1 MTEKEIK
8 PFWNKEPTEVLKELN
23 TNNEGLMSVEAVQRI
38 RIYGP
43 NVLKPSKRLTTLS
56 LFLSQFKSPIIILL
70 ILAVI
75 LSFFLKEFTDA
86 IIILIIVIV
95 SGILSFIQEKN
106 ARGVVAKL
114 LAIVQIKTKVLRD
127 KKPVE
132 IPVEDVVPG
141 DIVLLGAGD
150 IVPGDCLILKSKD
163 LFVNEAILTGETF
176 PVEKEPGIIPADA
189 PLAHRTNSLFMGT
202 HIVSGSAQAL
212 VVYTARSTEFGKV
225 SERLKLKPPETEFQR
240 GVSRF
245 GFFLMEVT
253 SLFVIIIFGMNV
265 YLKKPVL
272 DSFLFA
278 LALAIGFTPQL
289 LPAIISINLAHGA
302 KGMAKKKVIVKRLVS
317 IENFGSMNILCS
329 DKTGTLT
336 EGMVKLK
343 KAVDIEGRESEK
355 VLFYAYLNAFYQT
368 GLKNLIDEAILNFKK
383 FTLATHKKLDEVPY
397 DFSRKRLSILVE
409 IENEII
415 MITKGA
421 ISNILEICPKA
432 ERSEGNIVDISEVHH
447 LIEERLTEFNKNN
460 FRFLGV
466 AYRKIGKEKTISK
479 KDERDMVFLGFLAF
493 FDPPKKD
500 VAQTIKK
507 LSELGVSLKIISGD
521 NKQIAINVAKQ
532 IGLKEPKILTGKEL
546 QQMVDEALLIMA
558 PDIDIFAEVEP
569 SHKERIILALK
580 KLGNVVGYMGDG
592 INDISALHA
601 ADVGISV
608 DSAVDAAKEAAD
620 IVLLEK
626 DLNVLL
632 EGVHL
637 GRLTFANTLKY
648 IFMATSA
655 NFGNM
660 FSMAGI
666 SLFLPFLPLLPKQVL
681 LTNLITDFP
690 EMTIATDNVDKEM
703 IKTPQRWN
711 INFIRRFMIIFG
723 LISSVFD
730 YLTFGALL
738 FLLHASTEQF
748 RTGWF
753 VESVVSA
760 ALIVLVIRSRRLFF
774 KSLPGRYLLL
784 ATTIIVLLAIILPWM
799 PIAKLFGFVILPISF
814 IPLLLAIIVFY
825 VITAEITKYLFY
837 RKMKSI

>member
-1 MTEKEIK
+1 MAEKEIK

-23 TNNEGLMSVEAVQRI
+23 TDNEGLTSVEAAQRI
-38 RIYGP
+38 KIYGP

-86 IIILIIVIV
+86 IIILIIVIA

-106 ARGVVAKL
+106 AQDVIAKL
-114 LAIVQIKTKVLRD
+114 LAIVQVKTKVLRD

-150 IVPGDCLILKSKD
+150 IVPGDCLVLQSKD

-176 PVEKEPGIIPADA
+176 PVEKEPGIIPADT

-212 VVYTARSTEFGKV
+212 VVYTGRSTEFGKV

-240 GVSRF
+240 GVNRF

-302 KGMAKKKVIVKRLVS
+302 KGMAKKKVIVKKLAS

-336 EGMVKLK
+336 EGMVQVK
-343 KAVDIEGRESEK
+343 KAIDIEGRESEK

-368 GLKNLIDEAILNFKK
+368 GLKNPIDEAILNFKK
-383 FTLATHKKLDEVPY
+383 FSLASCKKLDEVPY
-397 DFSRKRLSILVE
+397 DFTRKRLSILVQ
-409 IENEII
+409 IENEVI

-421 ISNILEICPKA
+421 ISNILEICSKA
-432 ERSEGNIVDISEVHH
+432 EMSDGKIVEISTVYP
-447 LIEERLTEFNKNN
+447 LIEERLNEFNRNS
-460 FRFLGV
+460 FRFLGI
-466 AYRKIGKEKTISK
+466 AYRKMNEDRTISQ
-479 KDERDMVFLGFLAF
+479 KDETGMIFLGFLAF

-500 VAQTIKK
+500 VAQTIRK
-507 LSELGVSLKIISGD
+507 LNRLGLSLKIITGD
-521 NKQIAINVAKQ
+521 NKQVAINVAKQ
-532 IGLKEPKILTGKEL
+532 IGLKEPKVLTGKEL
-546 QQMVDEALLIMA
+546 QQIVDEALLVIA
-558 PDIDIFAEVEP
+558 PDINIFAEVEP
-569 SHKERIILALK
+569 SHKERIVLALK

-592 INDISALHA
+592 INDISALHT

-632 EGVHL
+632 EGVHH

-660 FSMAGI
+660 FSMAGV

-681 LTNLITDFP
+681 LTNLLTDFP

-703 IKTPQRWN
+703 IETPQRWN

-723 LISSVFD
+723 LISSIFD
-730 YLTFGALL
+730 YLTFGVLL

-753 VESVVSA
+753 VKSVVSA
-760 ALIVLVIRSRRLFF
+760 ALIVLVIRSRRPFF

-784 ATTIIVLLAIILPWM
+784 ATSLIMLLTIILPWL
-799 PIAKLFGFVILPISF
+799 PIGKLFGFVGLPISF
-814 IPLLLAIIVFY
+814 IFVSFIILALY

-837 RKMKSI
+837 RKINKI